1 MGCIRT
7 SGVINIKNC
16 NQTSIKQNFNVQKKE
31 NINNF
36 NLPNNY
42 SNEEICEKNASEIDD
57 KYLIFEKISKNLLS
71 TDYKIQ
77 CIENEN
83 IFKTMKVFK
92 KNIIKQNNDKS
103 IFREI
108 RNLKK
113 INHENLVRV
122 EGIYE
127 DKINYYIIFDYSPY
141 GLLENILKKKKKN
154 FQKIK
159 QK

>member
-57 KYLIFEKISKNLLS
+57 KYLIFEKIYKNLLS
-71 TDYKIQ
+71 SYYKIQ

-92 KNIIKQNNDKS
+92 KNIIK
-103 IFREI
+103 
-108 RNLKK
+108 
-113 INHENLVRV
+113 
-122 EGIYE
+122 
-127 DKINYYIIFDYSPY
+127 
-141 GLLENILKKKKKN
+141 
-154 FQKIK
+154 
-159 QK
+159 

>member
-16 NQTSIKQNFNVQKKE
+16 NQTSIKKTFNDQKKE
-31 NINNF
+31 NINND
-36 NLPNNY
+36 NLANNY
-42 SNEEICEKNASEIDD
+42 SIEEIFEKNASEIDD

-92 KNIIKQNNDKS
+92 KNIIKQNN
-103 IFREI
+103 
-108 RNLKK
+108 
-113 INHENLVRV
+113 
-122 EGIYE
+122 G
-127 DKINYYIIFDYSPY
+127 
-141 GLLENILKKKKKN
+141 
-154 FQKIK
+154 
-159 QK
+159 